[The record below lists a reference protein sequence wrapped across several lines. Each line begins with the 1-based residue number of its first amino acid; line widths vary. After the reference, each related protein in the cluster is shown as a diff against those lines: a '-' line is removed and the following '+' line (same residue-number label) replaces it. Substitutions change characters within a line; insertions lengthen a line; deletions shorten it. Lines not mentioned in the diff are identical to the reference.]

1 MEYSYSWRQRKQNQT
16 ANDLTIESLHLVD
29 SLSANGNLCLSL
41 CLSIS
46 ITWLEEDRIQFVVH
60 IAHESIEEVDEP
72 ESERYILN
80 KALLV
85 NQSEREE
92 GRLATIAEMVEGF
105 KDLQAPFFPTLS
117 S

>member
-1 MEYSYSWRQRKQNQT
+1 M
-16 ANDLTIESLHLVD
+16 
-29 SLSANGNLCLSL
+29 
-41 CLSIS
+41 
-46 ITWLEEDRIQFVVH
+46 H

-72 ESERYILN
+72 ESERYILK

-92 GRLATIAEMVEGF
+92 GRLATIAEMFEGF